1 MKTRILHVVGGMN
14 RGGVETWLMSVMRQK
29 RDRISM
35 DFLVH
40 TAEPCVYDAEI
51 LELGGRIIP
60 CLFPNCPWQYARRF
74 YQIVDRFGAYDGVHS
89 HVHHYSGYV
98 LRLAERAGI
107 PIRIAHS
114 HNNTQSVETNR
125 GLPRQWYLSLMK
137 HWIEQHATLKLACS
151 QSAAIDLFNDREYQ
165 ILPYGVDLEPFQAPI
180 DPHSIRRELGIP
192 ADAFVIGHVGRFDY
206 QKNHPFLLRIMAEIV
221 KRDRSAWLL
230 LVGVGELRSQI
241 EQIAEELGL
250 SDRITFAG
258 SRPDVPR
265 LMREAMDMFVFPSH
279 YEGLGLVLIEAQAA
293 GLPCVVS
300 DVIPAEVEII
310 PDLLDRQSISE
321 SASSWAET
329 VLSRRNL
336 AVPDALETVRQSS
349 FNIQTAVGQ
358 LEKLYGEFALQEAIA

>member
-60 CLFPNCPWQYARRF
+60 CLSPNRPWQYAQRF
-74 YQIVDRFGAYDGVHS
+74 HQIVRSGAYDVVHS

-98 LRLAERAGI
+98 LRLAEQAGV

-114 HNNTQSVETNR
+114 HNNTQSVEMKR
-125 GLPRQWYLSLMK
+125 GLPRQWYLNLMK
-137 HWIEQHATLKLACS
+137 QWIEQHATLKLACS
-151 QSAAIDLFNDREYQ
+151 QSAAIDLFNDRDYQ

-180 DPHSIRRELGIP
+180 DSRSIRCELGIP
-192 ADAFVIGHVGRFDY
+192 SDAFVIGHVGRFDY
-206 QKNHPFLLRIMAEIV
+206 QKNHSFLLRIMAEIV

-241 EQIAEELGL
+241 EQIAEELEL
-250 SDRITFAG
+250 SDRVTFAG

-265 LMREAMDMFVFPSH
+265 LMRGAMDVFVFPSH

-300 DVIPAEVEII
+300 DVIPAEVEIV
-310 PDLLDRQSISE
+310 PGLLDRKSSSE
-321 SASSWAET
+321 PASSWAEI

-336 AVPDALETVRQSS
+336 TIPNALETVYQSS
-349 FNIQTAVGQ
+349 FNIQTAVDQ